1 MVVNEASVS
10 SPPRKTGVATSKTIK
25 TQLLKPAIAG
35 FFVSDLLKLLAALLI
50 YLISGANIRSTIFN
64 NPPADVAHPAYV
76 GVFVRL
82 NSTHKH
88 GCGSARYLC
97 RLQSVKARFTE
108 KKGEA

>member
-1 MVVNEASVS
+1 M
-10 SPPRKTGVATSKTIK
+10 T
-25 TQLLKPAIAG
+25 L
-35 FFVSDLLKLLAALLI
+35 
-50 YLISGANIRSTIFN
+50 NIGIPIIHSTIFN

-76 GVFVRL
+76 EVFVRL

-108 KKGEA
+108 KEGEV